1 MPGGGV
7 PPPGFFVPPVFL
19 LAAAPVFLLAAP
31 PVFRAPSGVGA
42 GLRRGRRPAREPIV
56 RSCCCL
62 WRRWCSGRRRARPPA
77 RLGGLTSFGAAPRS
91 PPVPS
96 GPSGALHTS
105 GAGCVAVLLRGVAC
119 GPAGVPGAV
128 WCVGG
133 PGCSMRPWAAARPLT
148 VRAASFARR
157 VVSKLGQASLPPA
170 RTAIRPRHRPR
181 TRIGYCD
188 MDRL

>member
-1 MPGGGV
+1 MRRGPEAQMRLRSFSCHRCSCWLRHRCSCWLRCWVSAGCATGV
-7 PPPGFFVPPVFL
+7 PG
-19 LAAAPVFLLAAP
+19 A
-31 PVFRAPSGVGA
+31 VG
-42 GLRRGRRPAREPIV
+42 PARSP
-56 RSCCCL
+56 SAP
-62 WRRWCSGRRRARPPA
+62 RAS
-77 RLGGLTSFGAAPRS
+77 LGASVRS

-148 VRAASFARR
+148 VRAASFARC
-157 VVSKLGQASLPPA
+157 VVSKLGQAL
-170 RTAIRPRHRPR
+170 RPRRRPPHWWLMVR
-181 TRIGYCD
+181 
-188 MDRL
+188 